1 MISRGVFNVFD
12 TRFAEHIKSMIPVYK
27 DWPKVGVNFMNTV
40 DLCKNPQGFNDS
52 IEWFLALVDK
62 ECAIVAADARGFLW
76 GAPVAS
82 KLNLPLH
89 VARKPNKLPG
99 KCYSENYE
107 LEYGSSSIEIASEFP
122 INGPVMIIDD
132 VLATGGTT
140 IAICNLLNKNFN
152 IPYESMTVAVL
163 LNLTFL
169 PGHSELS
176 KLGVTVKSLI
186 NE

>member
-1 MISRGVFNVFD
+1 MIPHNMFNVFD
-12 TRFAEHIKSMIPVYK
+12 TRFAEYIKSMIPVYK
-27 DWPKVGVNFMNTV
+27 DWPKLGVNFMNTV

-52 IEWFLALVDK
+52 LEWFFQLVDG
-62 ECAIVAADARGFLW
+62 ETCIVAADARGFLW
-76 GAPVAS
+76 GAPLAS
-82 KLNLPLH
+82 RLRIPLH

-107 LEYGSSSIEIASEFP
+107 LEYGSNSIEISSEYP
-122 INGPVMIIDD
+122 IYGPVMIVDD

-140 IAICNLLNKNFN
+140 IAICNLLHKHFN
-152 IPYESMTVAVL
+152 VPYESMTVAVL
-163 LNLTFL
+163 LNFTLL
-169 PGHSELS
+169 SGHSELS